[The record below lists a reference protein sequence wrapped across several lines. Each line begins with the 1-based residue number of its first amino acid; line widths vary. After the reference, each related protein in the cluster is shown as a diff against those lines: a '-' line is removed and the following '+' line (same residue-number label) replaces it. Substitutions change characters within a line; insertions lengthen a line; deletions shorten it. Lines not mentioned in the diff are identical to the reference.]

1 MVSKRRGMKRTL
13 LVSTLFFSASYA
25 NMFTITDPGKNVVI
39 SKTLEHRENECLNQ
53 KETEYSL
60 QAIYDELH
68 REEHL
73 ARRAAAARQ
82 RANRI
87 AKEMVAAKKAGKEYH
102 MSAVDKQKLLED
114 AKLFKGGKYVWGGT
128 SPKGFD
134 CSGYVQYLYRK
145 HNVKL
150 PRTAWA
156 QSKKGKPVDVH
167 NLQKGDLLFF
177 LTDKKRGIPVTH
189 VGIYLGNGK
198 FIHAASKKK
207 GIIISPIDHGY
218 YAKKFV
224 SARRV
229 IGAQE
234 KSGFSLRSLGYSLS
248 ESS

>member
-1 MVSKRRGMKRTL
+1 MKKILSVSIL
-13 LVSTLFFSASYA
+13 LFSISHANLF
-25 NMFTITDPGKNVVI
+25 TVTDRSGKVVEA
-39 SKTLEHRENECLNQ
+39 KMLKHRENDCLNQ

-68 REEHL
+68 REENL
-73 ARRAAAARQ
+73 ARRAEAARA
-82 RANRI
+82 RAKRI
-87 AKEMVAAKKAGKEYH
+87 AREMVAAKKAGKAYH
-102 MSAVDKQKLLED
+102 MSAADRQKLLED
-114 AKLFKGGKYVWGGT
+114 AKYFKGGKYVWGGT

-145 HNVKL
+145 HHVNL

-156 QSKKGKPVDVH
+156 QSKKGEPVDMAH
-167 NLQKGDLLFF
+167 LQKGDLLFF

-198 FIHAASKKK
+198 FIHAASRKK

-218 YAKKFV
+218 YAQKFV

-229 IGAQE
+229 VNPHG
-234 KSGFSLRSLGYSLS
+234 
-248 ESS
+248 